1 MRAKAAPAW
10 MEEDMGAFYDG
21 TARAIRSIYD
31 RRIEGPPIL
40 DTATHFPEGERFAS
54 AWQEIRD
61 EAAVVAD
68 QLQQVPRF
76 HEIMREQVEISA
88 NDGRDWRLF
97 VLKAYGTTVPANMAR
112 CPVLAGIVRGIPSV
126 LSASISFMA
135 PRKHIPR
142 HRGPFRGV
150 LRFYMALQMPR
161 PTAER
166 RGAVLMID
174 DAEYRMG
181 DGECLLWDDTY
192 PHEVFNDSDEV
203 RTVLLLDVWRRG
215 MPLDMAAFSRAL
227 IGMVRIG
234 MRVRGFA

>member
-1 MRAKAAPAW
+1 MPYY
-10 MEEDMGAFYDG
+10 G
-21 TARAIRSIYD
+21 
-31 RRIEGPPIL
+31 
-40 DTATHFPEGERFAS
+40 FAS
-54 AWQEIRD
+54 QRC
-61 EAAVVAD
+61 
-68 QLQQVPRF
+68 
-76 HEIMREQVEISA
+76 EQ
-88 NDGRDWRLF
+88 
-97 VLKAYGTTVPANMAR
+97 
-112 CPVLAGIVRGIPSV
+112 
-126 LSASISFMA
+126 
-135 PRKHIPR
+135 R